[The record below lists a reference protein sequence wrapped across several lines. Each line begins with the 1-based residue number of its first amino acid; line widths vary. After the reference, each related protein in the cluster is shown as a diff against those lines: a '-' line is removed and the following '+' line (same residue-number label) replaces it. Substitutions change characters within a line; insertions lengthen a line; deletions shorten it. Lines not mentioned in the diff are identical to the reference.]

1 MKEKEYMRLES
12 DSIGTMEVPEDAYY
26 GVQAL
31 RAKEN
36 FPITGT
42 KLHPVFIKNLAKI
55 KRAAAITNRKAG
67 RLKQEAQQESFS
79 VVCVHAWSN
88 FSDHGQTED
97 PLIENQSGDIRGAGA
112 AKLCAGHLN
121 DSFEVVNMQE
131 LVWRLRMS
139 QRPEQTKKYLSEVF

>member
-1 MKEKEYMRLES
+1 MAGTILLIILIILV
-12 DSIGTMEVPEDAYY
+12 IGLVVLYFL
-26 GVQAL
+26 G
-31 RAKEN
+31 K
-36 FPITGT
+36 
-42 KLHPVFIKNLAKI
+42 
-55 KRAAAITNRKAG
+55 KAQK
-67 RLKQEAQQESFS
+67 KQEAQQESFS

>member
-1 MKEKEYMRLES
+1 MKFSLWYFGFRIAERE
-12 DSIGTMEVPEDAYY
+12 GTPAY
-26 GVQAL
+26 
-31 RAKEN
+31 
-36 FPITGT
+36 I
-42 KLHPVFIKNLAKI
+42 
-55 KRAAAITNRKAG
+55 AG

>member
-1 MKEKEYMRLES
+1 M
-12 DSIGTMEVPEDAYY
+12 
-26 GVQAL
+26 
-31 RAKEN
+31 
-36 FPITGT
+36 TGW
-42 KLHPVFIKNLAKI
+42 II
-55 KRAAAITNRKAG
+55 AIIVLVVMVGIFVGLYFFGKKMQT
-67 RLKQEAQQESFS
+67 KQEAQQESFS

>member
-1 MKEKEYMRLES
+1 M
-12 DSIGTMEVPEDAYY
+12 
-26 GVQAL
+26 
-31 RAKEN
+31 
-36 FPITGT
+36 
-42 KLHPVFIKNLAKI
+42 FI
-55 KRAAAITNRKAG
+55 
-67 RLKQEAQQESFS
+67 RLKPLTY
-79 VVCVHAWSN
+79 
-88 FSDHGQTED
+88 DHGQTED